1 MSNEIQINKKE
12 VKSIFT
18 KSNLPVGD
26 YSINPYIGCL
36 HACKYCYATFMKRF
50 TKHDE
55 KWGEFLDIK
64 YWPKIRNP
72 NKYDGKSIFIGSVT
86 DPYQKAEEKYERTK
100 SLLEQLEGV
109 NVEISIATKSD
120 LVLRDLDLIKSF
132 PNSRVSWSINT
143 LDDTFQQDMDK
154 AVSISR
160 RIKAMKKF
168 HKEGVRTT
176 CFISP
181 IFPEITDIPSI
192 IEKTRKYCNLI
203 WLENLNLRG
212 DYKKVILNYIKQ
224 NYPQYEELYQ
234 QIYNKKDKSYWVK
247 LDNQIKQYCRKE
259 DLLYLINDDSIKRP
273 FNDNP
278 IVVNYFYHEKIKKSS
293 RKNNS
298 N

>member
-72 NKYDGKSIFIGSVT
+72 NKYDEKSIFIGSVT

-247 LDNQIKQYCRKE
+247 LDNQMKQYCRKE
-259 DLLYLINDDSIKRP
+259 NLLYLINDDSIKRP